1 MSLQTDLIAILTG
14 DATLSALLTGGWFD
28 AESLPRQGMSM
39 SLAPKMA
46 DGVSIAP
53 FGVIRR
59 RGMTDEGIRDL
70 NAERGSVEF
79 YLYADRGYAVIERAI
94 TRLKGLLNEKI
105 FVSSDVSLAFLRFTF
120 VSGELMADE
129 LAYAPFKFV
138 RFNLI
143 VRRK

>member
-1 MSLQTDLIAILTG
+1 MSWQTDLITTLTS
-14 DATLSALLTGGWFD
+14 DSALSALLTGGWSD
-28 AESLPRQGMSM
+28 AESLPKQGMSM
-39 SLAPKMA
+39 GNAPKTP

-59 RGMTDEGIRDL
+59 RGMNDEGIRDL
-70 NAERGSVEF
+70 NAERGSIEF
-79 YLYADRGYAVIERAI
+79 YIYADRGYATIEGAI
-94 TRLKGLLNEKI
+94 FRLKALLNEKL